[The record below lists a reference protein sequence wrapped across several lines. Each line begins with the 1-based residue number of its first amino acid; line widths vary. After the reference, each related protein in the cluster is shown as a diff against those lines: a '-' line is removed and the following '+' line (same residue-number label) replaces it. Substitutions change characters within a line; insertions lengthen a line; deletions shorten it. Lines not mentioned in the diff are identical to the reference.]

1 MSGESS
7 SAFLGRIVT
16 ALAAGGLGL
25 VLGGAAAFRLGIG
38 REAVPWVAIAVA
50 VATFLVVCGILF
62 RRRPRSRS

>member
-1 MSGESS
+1 MSGGSS

-16 ALAAGGLGL
+16 ALVAGGLGL
-25 VLGGAAAFRLGIG
+25 VLGGAAASRLGIE

-50 VATFLVVCGILF
+50 IATFLGACGILF